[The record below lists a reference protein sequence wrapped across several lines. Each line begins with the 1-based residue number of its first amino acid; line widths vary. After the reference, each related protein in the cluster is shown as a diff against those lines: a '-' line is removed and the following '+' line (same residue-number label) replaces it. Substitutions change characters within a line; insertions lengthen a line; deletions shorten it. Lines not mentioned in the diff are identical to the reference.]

1 MIKRVITNLDAK
13 QCDELLTKLI
23 LDERKYD
30 KNIDENFI
38 VKDYF
43 KSIIQKENHYVLA
56 YFKDNIIVGYIY
68 LKPIETDNKLG
79 YLIDG
84 LYVLEEYRNQKIAK
98 SLILESLN
106 ILAKLDIEYIDINV
120 MWDNE
125 VAKNLYKYLGFDEFK
140 IQMRK
145 YI

>member
-1 MIKRVITNLDAK
+1 MIKRVATNLDAK
-13 QCDELLTKLI
+13 QCDDLLNKLI

-43 KSIIQKENHYVLA
+43 KNIIQRENHYVLA
-56 YFKDNIIVGYIY
+56 YFKDNTIVGYIY
-68 LKPIETDNKLG
+68 LKPIENDNKLG

-98 SLILESLN
+98 SLILEALN
-106 ILAKLDIEYIDINV
+106 ILSKIDIEFIDINV
-120 MWDNE
+120 MWDNV

>member
-13 QCDELLTKLI
+13 QCDDLLTKLI

-68 LKPIETDNKLG
+68 LKPIENDNKLG

-145 YI
+145 YL

>member
-13 QCDELLTKLI
+13 QCDDLLTKLV

-106 ILAKLDIEYIDINV
+106 ILSKLDIEYIDINV

-145 YI
+145 YV

>member
-13 QCDELLTKLI
+13 QCDDLLTKLI

-106 ILAKLDIEYIDINV
+106 ILSKLDIEYIDINV

-145 YI
+145 YV